1 MPTMAMEEVGL
12 PMNMTVTEYS
22 NLSVM
27 TLNCLDNLV
36 TCFFLFFFFSFFF
49 CVALIGI
56 LCTLYGCIVIAK
68 YSRGYN
74 KFFKLCMIAHG
85 ILQVNSLYSPFWV
98 QSVAMHVVVQA
109 LATQY

>member
-22 NLSVM
+22 NFSVT

-36 TCFFLFFFFSFFF
+36 TGNCPL
-49 CVALIGI
+49 ALTGI
-56 LCTLYGCIVIAK
+56 QCTLYGCIVTAK

-85 ILQVNSLYSPFWV
+85 IMQVNSLYSPFLV
-98 QSVAMHVVVQA
+98 QSVAMQVVVQA
-109 LATQY
+109 LAAQY